1 MATVTVDMR
10 FCERKS
16 RITVTL
22 REDGDLDL
30 HIDTDCDSVRSYYS
44 NLGGIITV
52 DDVTDRENSRIL
64 NPGITE
70 PLTMTCMTPLGII
83 NAAWLELGMLSRSR
97 ADKVGENT
105 MIFHPEK

>member
-22 REDGDLDL
+22 RDDGDLDL
-30 HIDTDCDSVRSYYS
+30 HIDTDCDSVRAYCL
-44 NLGGIITV
+44 NLGSIITIE
-52 DDVTDRENSRIL
+52 DVTDKENSRIL
-64 NPGITE
+64 DPKITE

-105 MIFHPEK
+105 MVFHTEK